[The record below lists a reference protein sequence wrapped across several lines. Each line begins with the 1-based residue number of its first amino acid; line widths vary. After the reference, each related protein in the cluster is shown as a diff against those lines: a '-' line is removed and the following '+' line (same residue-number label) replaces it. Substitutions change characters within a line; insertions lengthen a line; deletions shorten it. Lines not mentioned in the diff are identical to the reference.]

1 MPNIGTLTGLT
12 PSTEYV
18 LDAVHVDAWGN
29 VSAVAS
35 SPPFTT
41 GVASAGPTVSD
52 TTGSPI
58 ITVNHDNGGTLGT
71 LYQFDVDGS
80 ITFSTG
86 GDVEYAMVGGGAP
99 GGMSSGALRAGGGGG
114 GGKVRQGT
122 TTVAAATL
130 GIVVA
135 AATDQSTA
143 AAADLRQAPFSSFN
157 GITAQGGWEGGH
169 FTGGVAD
176 PGGSGPG
183 GHGGGGTG
191 GGAAAGGSGGEGFKL
206 GRQRREHQ

>member
-114 GGKVRQGT
+114 GGQG
-122 TTVAAATL
+122 
-130 GIVVA
+130 
-135 AATDQSTA
+135 S
-143 AAADLRQAPFSSFN
+143 P
-157 GITAQGGWEGGH
+157 GH
-169 FTGGVAD
+169 D
-176 PGGSGPG
+176 
-183 GHGGGGTG
+183 HGGGGNAWYRRG
-191 GGAAAGGSGGEGFKL
+191 GRNRSVHRRSGRPAPSAVL
-206 GRQRREHQ
+206 QL